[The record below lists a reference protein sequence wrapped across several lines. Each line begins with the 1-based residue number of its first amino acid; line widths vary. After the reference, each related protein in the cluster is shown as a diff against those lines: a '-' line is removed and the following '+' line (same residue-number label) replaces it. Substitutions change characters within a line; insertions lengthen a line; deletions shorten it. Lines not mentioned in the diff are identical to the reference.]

1 MRIMRGNPTNEEKA
15 KIYNYLLSKYQMLQE
30 QVRLIRAENLN
41 LGPNEEMKI
50 KKLEDEMKKIYNQT
64 QKLY

>member
-1 MRIMRGNPTNEEKA
+1 MRGNPTNEEKA